1 MGNIY
6 TKKIMEFGILKT
18 KIEDKL
24 IYSYVN
30 NKMKKDL
37 FVFEQLILN
46 NKNLSKLY
54 LMYDE
59 LSSKKGLNESLGND
73 FISEN
78 ILGFK
83 SIKQNVLKSD
93 LDEIN
98 MWIGHLKSENR
109 YRDVDNLF
117 TSDVTRLEEK
127 VKSKQNI
134 LTNLMEVQKV
144 NESKTNISLPNL
156 MEIANKTVNDYLN
169 TLSESEKKEIKKIM
183 TEDEDKLK
191 IEFNFIK
198 ENSIN
203 RLNNL
208 KLSESDSDV
217 VKTID
222 ETISKIDGE
231 TFTKISYVKLKKLNE
246 EL

>member
-1 MGNIY
+1 
-6 TKKIMEFGILKT
+6 MEFGILKT

-24 IYSYVN
+24 VHSYVN
-30 NKMKKDL
+30 NTMKKDL
-37 FVFEQLILN
+37 FVFEQLVLN

-59 LSSKKGLNESLGND
+59 LSSKKGLNESLSND
-73 FISEN
+73 FISES
-78 ILGFK
+78 ISEFK
-83 SIKQNVLKSD
+83 SIKKNISRSD

-109 YRDVDNLF
+109 YVDVDNLF
-117 TSDVTRLEEK
+117 TSDVTKLEEK

-144 NESKTNISLPNL
+144 NESRSNVSLSNL
-156 MEIANKTVNDYLN
+156 MEVANKTVNDYLD
-169 TLSESEKKEIKKIM
+169 TLSESEKNEIKKIM
-183 TEDEDKLK
+183 TEDENKLE

-198 ENSIN
+198 ENSIT

-208 KLSESDSDV
+208 KLNESDSDV
-217 VKTID
+217 INTID
-222 ETISKIDGE
+222 QTISKIENE
-231 TFTKISYVKLKKLNE
+231 TFSKISYVKLKKLNE
-246 EL
+246 DI

>member
-1 MGNIY
+1 
-6 TKKIMEFGILKT
+6 MEFGVLKT

-24 IYSYVN
+24 VHSYVN
-30 NKMKKDL
+30 NTIKKDL
-37 FVFEQLILN
+37 FVFEQLVLN

-59 LSSKKGLNESLGND
+59 LSSKKGLNESLSND

-78 ILGFK
+78 ISEFK
-83 SIKQNVLKSD
+83 SIKKSISKSD

-109 YRDVDNLF
+109 YVDVDNLF
-117 TSDVTRLEEK
+117 TSDVTKLEEK

-144 NESKTNISLPNL
+144 NESRSNVSLSNL
-156 MEIANKTVNDYLN
+156 MEVANKTVNDYLN
-169 TLSESEKKEIKKIM
+169 TLSESEKNEIKKIM
-183 TEDEDKLK
+183 AEDENKLE

-198 ENSIN
+198 ENSIT

-208 KLSESDSDV
+208 KLNESDSDV
-217 VKTID
+217 INTID
-222 ETISKIDGE
+222 QTISKIGNE
-231 TFTKISYVKLKKLNE
+231 TFSKISYVKLKKLNE
-246 EL
+246 DI

>member
-1 MGNIY
+1 M
-6 TKKIMEFGILKT
+6 
-18 KIEDKL
+18 
-24 IYSYVN
+24 N
-30 NKMKKDL
+30 NTIKKDL
-37 FVFEQLILN
+37 FVFEQLVLN

-59 LSSKKGLNESLGND
+59 LSSKKGLNESLSND

-78 ILGFK
+78 ISEFK
-83 SIKQNVLKSD
+83 SIKKSISKSD

-109 YRDVDNLF
+109 YVDVDNLF
-117 TSDVTRLEEK
+117 TSDVTKLEEK

-144 NESKTNISLPNL
+144 NESRSNVSLSNL
-156 MEIANKTVNDYLN
+156 MEVANKTVNDYLN
-169 TLSESEKKEIKKIM
+169 TLSESEKNEIKKIM
-183 TEDEDKLK
+183 TEDENKLE

-198 ENSIN
+198 ENSIT

-208 KLSESDSDV
+208 KLNESDSDV
-217 VKTID
+217 INTID
-222 ETISKIDGE
+222 QTISKIGNE
-231 TFTKISYVKLKKLNE
+231 TFSKISYVKLKKLNE
-246 EL
+246 DI

>member
-1 MGNIY
+1 
-6 TKKIMEFGILKT
+6 MEFGVLKT

-24 IYSYVN
+24 VHSYVN
-30 NKMKKDL
+30 NTIKKDL
-37 FVFEQLILN
+37 FVFEQLVLN

-59 LSSKKGLNESLGND
+59 LSSKKGLNESLSND

-78 ILGFK
+78 ISEFK
-83 SIKQNVLKSD
+83 SIKKSISKSD

-109 YRDVDNLF
+109 YVDVDNLF
-117 TSDVTRLEEK
+117 TSDVTKLEEK

-144 NESKTNISLPNL
+144 NESRSNVSLSNL
-156 MEIANKTVNDYLN
+156 MEVANKTVNDYLN
-169 TLSESEKKEIKKIM
+169 TLSESEKSEIKKIM
-183 TEDEDKLK
+183 TEDENKLE

-198 ENSIN
+198 ENSIT

-208 KLSESDSDV
+208 KLNESDSDV
-217 VKTID
+217 INTID
-222 ETISKIDGE
+222 QTISKIGNE
-231 TFTKISYVKLKKLNE
+231 TFSKISYVKLKKLNE
-246 EL
+246 DI

>member
-1 MGNIY
+1 
-6 TKKIMEFGILKT
+6 MEFGVLKT

-24 IYSYVN
+24 VHSYVN
-30 NKMKKDL
+30 NTIKKDL
-37 FVFEQLILN
+37 FVFEQLVLN

-59 LSSKKGLNESLGND
+59 LSSKKGLNESLSND

-78 ILGFK
+78 ISEFK
-83 SIKQNVLKSD
+83 SIKKSMSKSD

-109 YRDVDNLF
+109 YVDVDNLF
-117 TSDVTRLEEK
+117 TSDVTKLEEK

-144 NESKTNISLPNL
+144 NESRSNVSLSNL
-156 MEIANKTVNDYLN
+156 MEVANKTVNDYLN
-169 TLSESEKKEIKKIM
+169 TLSESEKNEIKKIM
-183 TEDEDKLK
+183 TEDENKLE

-198 ENSIN
+198 ENSIT

-208 KLSESDSDV
+208 KLNESDSDV
-217 VKTID
+217 INTID
-222 ETISKIDGE
+222 QTISKIGNE
-231 TFTKISYVKLKKLNE
+231 TFSKISYVKLKKLNE
-246 EL
+246 DI

>member
-1 MGNIY
+1 
-6 TKKIMEFGILKT
+6 MEFGVLKT

-24 IYSYVN
+24 VHSYVN
-30 NKMKKDL
+30 NTIKKDL
-37 FVFEQLILN
+37 FVFEQLVLN

-59 LSSKKGLNESLGND
+59 LSSKKGLNESLSND

-78 ILGFK
+78 ISEFK
-83 SIKQNVLKSD
+83 SIKKSISKSD

-98 MWIGHLKSENR
+98 MWIGHLKPENR
-109 YRDVDNLF
+109 YVDVDNLF
-117 TSDVTRLEEK
+117 TSDVTKLEEK

-144 NESKTNISLPNL
+144 NESRSNVSLSNL
-156 MEIANKTVNDYLN
+156 MEVANKTVNDYLN
-169 TLSESEKKEIKKIM
+169 TLSESEKNEIKKIM
-183 TEDEDKLK
+183 TEDENKLE

-198 ENSIN
+198 ENSIT

-208 KLSESDSDV
+208 KLNESDSDV
-217 VKTID
+217 INTID
-222 ETISKIDGE
+222 QTISKIGNE
-231 TFTKISYVKLKKLNE
+231 TFSKISYVKLKKLNE
-246 EL
+246 DI

>member
-1 MGNIY
+1 
-6 TKKIMEFGILKT
+6 MEFGVLKT

-24 IYSYVN
+24 VHSYVN
-30 NKMKKDL
+30 NTIKKDL
-37 FVFEQLILN
+37 FVFEQLVLN

-59 LSSKKGLNESLGND
+59 LSSKKGLNESLSND

-78 ILGFK
+78 ISEFK
-83 SIKQNVLKSD
+83 SIKKSISKSD

-109 YRDVDNLF
+109 YVDIDNLF
-117 TSDVTRLEEK
+117 TSDVTKLEEK

-144 NESKTNISLPNL
+144 NESRSNVSLSNL
-156 MEIANKTVNDYLN
+156 MEVANKTVNDYLN
-169 TLSESEKKEIKKIM
+169 TLSESEKNEIKKIM
-183 TEDEDKLK
+183 TEDENKLE

-198 ENSIN
+198 ENSIT

-208 KLSESDSDV
+208 KLNESDSDV
-217 VKTID
+217 INTID
-222 ETISKIDGE
+222 QTISKIGNE
-231 TFTKISYVKLKKLNE
+231 TFSKISYVKLKKLNE
-246 EL
+246 DI

>member
-1 MGNIY
+1 
-6 TKKIMEFGILKT
+6 MEFGVLKT

-24 IYSYVN
+24 VHSYVN
-30 NKMKKDL
+30 NTIKKDL
-37 FVFEQLILN
+37 FVFEQLVLN

-59 LSSKKGLNESLGND
+59 LSSKKGLNESLSND

-78 ILGFK
+78 ISEFK
-83 SIKQNVLKSD
+83 SIKKSISKSD

-109 YRDVDNLF
+109 YVDVDNLF
-117 TSDVTRLEEK
+117 TSDVTKLEEK

-134 LTNLMEVQKV
+134 LTNLMEV
-144 NESKTNISLPNL
+144 
-156 MEIANKTVNDYLN
+156 ANKTVNDYLN
-169 TLSESEKKEIKKIM
+169 TLSESEKNEIKKIM
-183 TEDEDKLK
+183 AEDENKLE

-198 ENSIN
+198 ENSIT

-208 KLSESDSDV
+208 KLNESDSDV
-217 VKTID
+217 INTID
-222 ETISKIDGE
+222 QTISKIGNE
-231 TFTKISYVKLKKLNE
+231 TFSKISYVKLKKLNE
-246 EL
+246 DI

>member
-1 MGNIY
+1 
-6 TKKIMEFGILKT
+6 MEFGILKT

-24 IYSYVN
+24 VHSYVN
-30 NKMKKDL
+30 NTMKKDL
-37 FVFEQLILN
+37 FVFEQLVLN

-59 LSSKKGLNESLGND
+59 LSSKKGLNESLSND
-73 FISEN
+73 FISES
-78 ILGFK
+78 ISEFK
-83 SIKQNVLKSD
+83 SIKKNISRSD

-109 YRDVDNLF
+109 YIDVDNLF
-117 TSDVTRLEEK
+117 TSDVTKLEEK

-144 NESKTNISLPNL
+144 NESRSNVSLSNL
-156 MEIANKTVNDYLN
+156 MEVANKTVNDYLD
-169 TLSESEKKEIKKIM
+169 TLSETEKNEIKKIM
-183 TEDEDKLK
+183 TEDENKLE

-198 ENSIN
+198 ENSIT

-208 KLSESDSDV
+208 KLNESDSDV
-217 VKTID
+217 INTID
-222 ETISKIDGE
+222 QTISKIENE
-231 TFTKISYVKLKKLNE
+231 TFNKISYIKLKKLNE
-246 EL
+246 DI

>member
-1 MGNIY
+1 
-6 TKKIMEFGILKT
+6 MEFGVLKT

-24 IYSYVN
+24 VHSYVN
-30 NKMKKDL
+30 NTIKKDL
-37 FVFEQLILN
+37 FVFEQLVLN

-59 LSSKKGLNESLGND
+59 LSSKKGLNESLSND

-78 ILGFK
+78 ISEFK
-83 SIKQNVLKSD
+83 SIKKSISKSD

-109 YRDVDNLF
+109 YVDVDNLF
-117 TSDVTRLEEK
+117 TSDVTKLEEK

-144 NESKTNISLPNL
+144 NESRSNVSLSNL
-156 MEIANKTVNDYLN
+156 MEVANKTVNDYLN
-169 TLSESEKKEIKKIM
+169 TLSESEKNEIKKIM
-183 TEDEDKLK
+183 TEDENKLE

-198 ENSIN
+198 ENSIT

-208 KLSESDSDV
+208 KLNESDSDV
-217 VKTID
+217 INTID
-222 ETISKIDGE
+222 QTISKIGNE
-231 TFTKISYVKLKKLNE
+231 TFSKISYVKLKKLNE
-246 EL
+246 DI

>member
-1 MGNIY
+1 
-6 TKKIMEFGILKT
+6 MEFGVLKT

-24 IYSYVN
+24 VHSYVN
-30 NKMKKDL
+30 NTIKKDL
-37 FVFEQLILN
+37 FVFEQLVLN

-59 LSSKKGLNESLGND
+59 LSSKKGLNESLSND

-78 ILGFK
+78 ISEFK
-83 SIKQNVLKSD
+83 SIKKSISKSD

-98 MWIGHLKSENR
+98 MWIGHLKPENR
-109 YRDVDNLF
+109 YVDVDNLF
-117 TSDVTRLEEK
+117 TSDVTKLEEK

-144 NESKTNISLPNL
+144 NESRSNVSLSNL
-156 MEIANKTVNDYLN
+156 MEVANKTVNDYLN
-169 TLSESEKKEIKKIM
+169 TLSESEKNEIKKIM
-183 TEDEDKLK
+183 AEDENKLE

-198 ENSIN
+198 ENSIT

-208 KLSESDSDV
+208 KLNESDSDV
-217 VKTID
+217 INTID
-222 ETISKIDGE
+222 QTISKIGNE
-231 TFTKISYVKLKKLNE
+231 TFSKISYVKLKKLNE
-246 EL
+246 DI